1 MTTNFLVVGEPGK
14 TGRRVAVKG
23 KGKPMATVV
32 LVAALVAAG
41 LIAGLFYAYACS
53 VMPGLAR
60 GDDKTFV
67 EGMRGINVA
76 IVNPLFMLTF
86 LGAPVLAGVAVF
98 LTPGPRPWV
107 IAGFVFLAGMVLL
120 TGAVHIPLNN
130 ALDRGGDDY
139 AAVRAAFEP
148 AWVRW
153 NILRALVST
162 AGFGCLVA
170 AVLTRRG

>member
-1 MTTNFLVVGEPGK
+1 MTTFSG
-14 TGRRVAVKG
+14 
-23 KGKPMATVV
+23 VV

-67 EGMRGINVA
+67 EAMRGINVA
-76 IVNPLFMLTF
+76 IINPVFMLTF
-86 LGAPVLAGVAVF
+86 LGAPLLAGVAVF
-98 LTPGPRPWV
+98 VNPGPRPWV
-107 IAGFVFLAGMVLL
+107 IAGFVCLVAMLL
-120 TGAVHIPLNN
+120 ITGALNIPLNN
-130 ALDRGGDDY
+130 ALENGGDDF
-139 AAVRAAFEP
+139 AAVRAKFET

-153 NILRALVST
+153 NVLRALVST

-170 AVLTRRG
+170 AVLTRR

>member
-1 MTTNFLVVGEPGK
+1 MSL
-14 TGRRVAVKG
+14 
-23 KGKPMATVV
+23 VV

-53 VMPGLAR
+53 VLPGLAR

-76 IVNPLFMLTF
+76 IVNPVFMLTF

-98 LTPGPRPWV
+98 LNPGPRPWV
-107 IAGFVFLAGMVLL
+107 LAGFGFLVVMVVI
-120 TGAVHIPLNN
+120 TGVVHIPLNN
-130 ALDRGGDDY
+130 ALAAGGDDH
-139 AAVRAAFEP
+139 AALRARFET

-153 NILRALVST
+153 NVLRALVST
-162 AGFGCLVA
+162 AGFGCLA
-170 AVLTRRG
+170 GAVLTGRG

>member
-1 MTTNFLVVGEPGK
+1 MTT
-14 TGRRVAVKG
+14 RVEEKAMTTFSG
-23 KGKPMATVV
+23 VV

-67 EGMRGINVA
+67 EAMRGINVA
-76 IVNPLFMLTF
+76 IINPVFMLTF
-86 LGAPVLAGVAVF
+86 LGAPLLAGVAVF
-98 LTPGPRPWV
+98 LNLGSKSLPWV
-107 IAGFVFLAGMVLL
+107 IAGFVFLVAMLVI
-120 TGAVHIPLNN
+120 TGALNIPLNN
-130 ALDRGGDDY
+130 ALENGDDY
-139 AAVRAAFEP
+139 AAVRARFET

-153 NILRALVST
+153 NVLRALVST

-170 AVLTRRG
+170 AVLTRR

>member
-1 MTTNFLVVGEPGK
+1 MTTFSG
-14 TGRRVAVKG
+14 
-23 KGKPMATVV
+23 VV

-67 EGMRGINVA
+67 EAMRGINVA
-76 IVNPLFMLTF
+76 IINPVFMLTF
-86 LGAPVLAGVAVF
+86 LGAPLLAGVAVF
-98 LTPGPRPWV
+98 LNPGPRPWV
-107 IAGFVFLAGMVLL
+107 IAGFVCLVAMLL
-120 TGAVHIPLNN
+120 ITGALNIPLNN
-130 ALDRGGDDY
+130 ALENGGDDY
-139 AAVRAAFEP
+139 AAVRAKFET

-153 NILRALVST
+153 NVLRALVST

-170 AVLTRRG
+170 AVLTRR